1 MAKTGA
7 GFEYMLTE
15 KFNQSS
21 EIIKYLRSKAGHK
34 LSADRIATY
43 LRLKFP
49 EHYKAKLYRS
59 EKLEGDSQ
67 LHKQIISEVNS
78 YLSRVNTPEIRSTN
92 EKPRKFYWEDGLLN
106 TRISFIEKDTSK
118 KSSEHDLYPL
128 LSGYLYYELGLHPK
142 RIDEKRSSNRQ
153 GAGAN
158 RWLHP
163 DLVCMEQLGK
173 DWHDEV
179 KNCVKEYT
187 RQHTKL
193 WSFEVKLQLNRS
205 NVRESF
211 FQTVS
216 NSSWANFGY
225 LVAASI
231 KDDTQKELRML
242 SAAHGI
248 GLIKLDTTSP
258 HKSQIVIPAKER
270 EEIDWDMVDRLVKEN
285 SDFCDYIQN
294 IRHFYQTINIRPQ
307 DWNIPKKSD
316 WKEWTK
322 G

>member
-1 MAKTGA
+1 
-7 GFEYMLTE
+7 MLTE
-15 KFNQSS
+15 KFNQGH
-21 EIIKYLRSKAGHK
+21 EIVKYLRSKAGHK

-43 LRLKFP
+43 LKLKFP

-67 LHKQIISEVNS
+67 LHKQVVAEVGA
-78 YLSRVNTPEIRSTN
+78 YLSRVNNPEIKSTN
-92 EKPRKFYWEDGLLN
+92 EKPRRFYWEEGLFD
-106 TRISFIEKDTSK
+106 TRELVIKDSSK
-118 KSSEHDLYPL
+118 KSNEHDLYPI
-128 LSGYLYYELGLHPK
+128 LSGYLYYEFGLYPK

-163 DLVCMEQLGK
+163 DLVGMEQLGK

-225 LVAASI
+225 LVAVSI
-231 KDDTQKELRML
+231 KQDTQKELRML

-248 GLIKLDTTSP
+248 GLIKLDTQNPRS
-258 HKSQIVIPAKER
+258 SQIVIPARER

-294 IRHFYQTINIRPQ
+294 IRIFYQTNRNIRPQ
-307 DWNIPKKSD
+307 DWDIPKKSD

-322 G
+322 E